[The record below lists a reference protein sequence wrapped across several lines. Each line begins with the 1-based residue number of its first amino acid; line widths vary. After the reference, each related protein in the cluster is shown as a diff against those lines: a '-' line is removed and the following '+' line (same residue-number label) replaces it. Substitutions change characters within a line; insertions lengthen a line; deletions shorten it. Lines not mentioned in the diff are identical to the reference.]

1 LGAFSVRC
9 VFGLVGSLAVVWTV
23 LAAPAH
29 AQTKQQG
36 AIKVGDGDFLLYPGN
51 EAADRVMRSD
61 EHKGRCKAVADHSYL
76 RVKSQTIRRGSMI
89 VVQPDSSASFLPGG
103 ERRNFTFVCRLE
115 NIGIRAPE
123 QSHTF
128 SCTSFSARSG
138 MKSLKAV
145 GTVRVVSHNEI
156 TITTQSDTESYVRC
170 PR

>member
-1 LGAFSVRC
+1 MFV
-9 VFGLVGSLAVVWTV
+9 T
-23 LAAPAH
+23 PAC

-36 AIKVGDGDFLLYPGN
+36 AIKVGDGDFLLQPGN

-61 EHKGRCKAVADHSYL
+61 EHKGRCKAVAEHSYL
-76 RVKSQTIRRGSMI
+76 RVKSQTIKRGSMI
-89 VVQPDSSASFLPGG
+89 VVQPNSSASFVPGV
-103 ERRNFTFVCRLE
+103 ERSNLTFVCRFE

-138 MKSLKAV
+138 MKSLKAA
-145 GTVRVVSHNEI
+145 GTVRVVSNNEI